1 MSDHYFTARPEAG
14 HRPGRVHVL
23 LPGLHLELE
32 TDAGVFSPARLD
44 AGTRLL
50 LDVAA
55 GPPGGPAGPGRAE
68 LPDGPA
74 GGEPGAGAVGP
85 ARGDLLDLG
94 CGYGPIALVL
104 AARAPAATVWAVDV
118 NERALELCARN
129 AARAGLANV
138 RCARPADRGLPAGY
152 DGIWSNPP
160 IRIGKQALH
169 ELLGGWL
176 PRLAPGAAATA
187 VVQRHLGADS
197 LHRWL
202 AGQGWDVTRLASR
215 AGYRV
220 LRITR
225 PASPSGPAD
234 PIGFNDPTGHAGPVS
249 FTGPGSPG
257 YEDGTP

>member
-1 MSDHYFTARPEAG
+1 VSDHYFTARPETG

-23 LPGLHLELE
+23 LPGVHLDLD

-55 GPPGGPAGPGRAE
+55 GPPAGRA
-68 LPDGPA
+68 G
-74 GGEPGAGAVGP
+74 
-85 ARGDLLDLG
+85 GDLLDLG

-118 NERALELCARN
+118 NERALALCARN

-138 RCARPADRGLPAGY
+138 RCARPGDPGLPAGY

-176 PRLAPGAAATA
+176 PRLASGAAATV

-220 LRITR
+220 LRVAR
-225 PASPSGPAD
+225 PAG
-234 PIGFNDPTGHAGPVS
+234 GAGP
-249 FTGPGSPG
+249 P
-257 YEDGTP
+257 